1 MAPAL
6 FSALPAA
13 RPHVPWVA
21 LGQYPTRVER
31 LEGVADPAVAL
42 WVKREDVCHGE
53 NYGGNKVRKLEFI
66 LGEARALGARRLV
79 TFGSYGSSHV
89 AATAAY
95 APRLG
100 FEVDAL
106 LFPEPMY
113 DAARKNLRVVQAAG
127 VNVQALAH
135 VAAVF
140 PRRWVA
146 QHREGTFWIAGGGS
160 SLAGALGWVSGG
172 FEILA
177 QVTSGQMPRPA
188 AVYVALGSAGTFAG
202 LCWSLRGDP
211 PIEVVGVEV
220 VKPAGW
226 SRWNARKL
234 LRQIELRLAPYAAD
248 VKLGSP
254 PVVRVVRSDGA
265 LEDAAGIARAR
276 ESGLALD
283 PVYTEPTLD
292 ALLRDVRGGRWRG
305 QNVLFIDSL
314 NGVDV
319 APILSRGRVAR
330 PLPAPLDGLV

>member
-1 MAPAL
+1 
-6 FSALPAA
+6 
-13 RPHVPWVA
+13 VA
-21 LGQYPTRVER
+21 LGEYPTRIDRVD
-31 LEGVADPAVAL
+31 GVVDPAVTL
-42 WVKREDVCHGE
+42 WVKREDVGPAE
-53 NYGGNKVRKLEFI
+53 GYGGNKVRKLEFI
-66 LGEARALGARRLV
+66 LGEARARGARRLV

-113 DAARKNLRVVQAAG
+113 DLARQNLRVVQAAG
-127 VNVQALAH
+127 VNVHALSH
-135 VAAVF
+135 VAAVL

-146 QHREGTFWIAGGGS
+146 QRREGTFWIPGGGS
-160 SLAGALGWVSGG
+160 SPAGALGWVSGG

-177 QVTSGQMPRPA
+177 QVTAGQMPRPA

-234 LRQIELRLAPYAAD
+234 VRQIELRLAAFAAD
-248 VKLGSP
+248 ADLGSA
-254 PVVRVVRSDGA
+254 PVVRVVRIDGPR
-265 LEDAAGIARAR
+265 ENSAGIARAR
-276 ESGLALD
+276 ERGLSLD

-292 ALLRDVRGGRWRG
+292 ALLRDVRGGRWKG

-314 NGVDV
+314 NGVDL
-319 APILSRGRVAR
+319 APILSRGRDAR
-330 PLPAPLDGLV
+330 PLPAPLDRLVE